1 MHVYMKQL
9 ASLCLLLVLTGVGQ
23 MKAGGPDVRLVDAMA
38 ERNTALV
45 RTLLGEGVDVNNTR
59 ADGATALLW
68 AAHWDDAD
76 AAKRLLGVGAR
87 VNTADDHGVTPL
99 ARACENA
106 SEEMVGRLLEAGADP
121 NAAQVNGL
129 TPLMTAAR
137 TGNVDIVRALLLSG
151 ADMNAATAVTQE
163 TALTWAV
170 AARRVEMV
178 RLLVDN
184 GADVHP
190 NSGQAF
196 SPLMAAARNGDIE
209 SATVLLA
216 AGARVNE
223 RAADGTHPLPYAIV
237 VGESAFAHFLLE
249 QGADPNG
256 TIDGTTALHAAAGPV
271 DTWLNMWSRRHGG
284 GGARHYRLTTDERLA
299 LVKAL
304 FDRGADPNP
313 RMTASEMPGLGFL
326 RNGSYD
332 NFGTGTGDVAGATPV
347 WVAAYATNPGHGS
360 ASNRY
365 RNIKPMSSGDVLRAL
380 LAAGARLDITTAD
393 GTTPLMAAAGCG
405 RAAHIKNAPRS
416 FRQSVA
422 EDAVRVLL
430 EAGADVNV
438 RNEGDF
444 TALHCAAFSGLPE
457 LVRLFVSNGADINAR
472 DWRGRTPFRLAQGAK
487 QSFHYQAWPA
497 VAVLLQEL
505 GADTSLGI
513 PGTIHERLRG
523 LVAATDDR

>member
-1 MHVYMKQL
+1 MHVHMKRL
-9 ASLCLLLVLTGVGQ
+9 AGLCLLLVVTGVGHI
-23 MKAGGPDVRLVDAMA
+23 AAAGPDLRLVDAMA
-38 ERNTALV
+38 ERNTVLV
-45 RTLLGEGVDVNNTR
+45 RTLIGEGVDVNSAR

-68 AAHWDDAD
+68 AAHWDNVD
-76 AAKRLLGVGAR
+76 AAERLLRAGAA
-87 VNTADDHGVTPL
+87 VNAADDHGVTPL

-137 TGNVDIVRALLLSG
+137 TGNVNVVRALLASG
-151 ADMNAATAVTQE
+151 ADVNAATAVTDE

-170 AARRVEMV
+170 AARRAEVV
-178 RLLVDN
+178 RLLVDH
-184 GADVHP
+184 GANVHP
-190 NSGQAF
+190 NPGQAF

-209 SATVLLA
+209 SAEILLA
-216 AGARVNE
+216 AGARVNG
-223 RAADGTHPLPYAIV
+223 AASDGTHPLPYAIV
-237 VGESAFAHFLLE
+237 VGQSAFAHFLLE

-256 TIDGTTALHAAAGPV
+256 AIDGTTALHAAAGPV
-271 DTWLNMWSRRHGG
+271 GTWLNVWRRRHGG
-284 GGARHYRLTTDERLA
+284 GGASDLRLTMDERLGLVQA
-299 LVKAL
+299 LL
-304 FDRGADPNP
+304 DRGADPNP

-416 FRQSVA
+416 FRQPVA
-422 EDAVRVLL
+422 EEAARVLL

-444 TALHCAAFSGLPE
+444 TALHCAAFSGVPE
-457 LVRLFVSNGADINAR
+457 LVQTFVEHGADINAR
-472 DWRGRTPFRLAQGAK
+472 DWRGRTPFRIAEGAK

-497 VAVLLQEL
+497 VADLLAEL
-505 GADTSLGI
+505 GADTRLGI
-513 PGTIHERLRG
+513 PGTIHERLRN
-523 LVAATDDR
+523 LLATQVR

>member
-1 MHVYMKQL
+1 MYIHRKQL
-9 ASLCLLLVLTGVGQ
+9 TSLGLLLVLAVVGQ
-23 MKAGGPDVRLVDAMA
+23 MTAAGPDVRLVDAMA
-38 ERNTALV
+38 ERNAVLV
-45 RTLLGEGVDVNNTR
+45 HTLLGEGVDVNSAR

-68 AAHWDDAD
+68 AAHWNDIDTAEQ
-76 AAKRLLGVGAR
+76 LLGAGAR
-87 VNTADDHGVTPL
+87 VNAADDHGVTPL

-106 SEEMVGRLLEAGADP
+106 SEEMVGTLLEAGADP

-137 TGNVDIVRALLLSG
+137 TGNVDIVRALLSDG
-151 ADMNAATAVTQE
+151 ADVNAATVVTQE

-170 AARRVEMV
+170 AERRVEMV

-196 SPLMAAARNGDIE
+196 SPLMAAARSGDID

-216 AGARVNE
+216 AGARVNDTSV
-223 RAADGTHPLPYAIV
+223 DGTHPLPYAIV

-256 TIDGTTALHAAAGPV
+256 KIDGTTALHAAAGPV
-271 DTWLNMWSRRHGG
+271 GIWLNMWSRRHGG
-284 GGARHYRLTTDERLA
+284 GGARHYRLTMDERLA

-332 NFGTGTGDVAGATPV
+332 NFGTGTGDVAGATPL

-365 RNIKPMSSGDVLRAL
+365 RNTKPMSSGDVLRAL
-380 LAAGARLDITTAD
+380 LAGGARPNITTAD

-416 FRQSVA
+416 FQQPVA
-422 EDAVRVLL
+422 EEAARVLL

-457 LVRLFVSNGADINAR
+457 LVRLFVSNKADINAR

-497 VAVLLQEL
+497 VADLLQEL

-513 PGTIHERLRG
+513 PGTLHERLRG
-523 LVAATDDR
+523 LAATNDR

>member
-1 MHVYMKQL
+1 MHVHMKRL
-9 ASLCLLLVLTGVGQ
+9 AGLCLLLVVTGVGHI
-23 MKAGGPDVRLVDAMA
+23 AAAGPDLRLVDAMA
-38 ERNTALV
+38 ERNTVLV
-45 RTLLGEGVDVNNTR
+45 RTLIGEGVDVNSAR

-68 AAHWDDAD
+68 AAHWDNVD
-76 AAKRLLGVGAR
+76 AAERLLRAGAA
-87 VNTADDHGVTPL
+87 VNAADDHGVTPL

-137 TGNVDIVRALLLSG
+137 TGNVNVVRALLASG
-151 ADMNAATAVTQE
+151 ADVNAATAVTDE

-170 AARRVEMV
+170 AARRAEVV
-178 RLLVDN
+178 RLLVDH
-184 GADVHP
+184 GANVHP
-190 NSGQAF
+190 NPGQAF

-209 SATVLLA
+209 SAGILLA
-216 AGARVNE
+216 AGARVNDT
-223 RAADGTHPLPYAIV
+223 ASDGTHPLPYAIV
-237 VGESAFAHFLLE
+237 VGQSAFAHFLLE

-256 TIDGTTALHAAAGPV
+256 AIDGTTALHAAAGPV
-271 DTWLNMWSRRHGG
+271 GTWLNLWRRRHGG
-284 GGARHYRLTTDERLA
+284 GGASDFRLTMDERLGLVQA
-299 LVKAL
+299 LL
-304 FDRGADPNP
+304 DRGADPNP

-416 FRQSVA
+416 FRQPVA
-422 EDAVRVLL
+422 EEAARVLL

-444 TALHCAAFSGLPE
+444 TALHCAAFSGVPE
-457 LVRLFVSNGADINAR
+457 LVQTFVEHGADINAR
-472 DWRGRTPFRLAQGAK
+472 DWRGRTPFRIAEGAK

-497 VAVLLQEL
+497 VADLLAEL
-505 GADTSLGI
+505 GADTRLGI
-513 PGTIHERLRG
+513 PGTIHERLRN
-523 LVAATDDR
+523 LLATQVR

>member
-1 MHVYMKQL
+1 MHVHMKRL
-9 ASLCLLLVLTGVGQ
+9 ASLYLLFALTAVGH
-23 MKAGGPDVRLVDAMA
+23 MTAAGPDLRLVDAMA
-38 ERNTALV
+38 ERDTALV
-45 RTLLGEGVDVNNTR
+45 RTLIGEGADVNSAR

-68 AAHWDDAD
+68 AAHWDDVD
-76 AAKRLLGVGAR
+76 AAERLLGAGAS
-87 VNTADDHGVTPL
+87 VNAADDHGVTPL

-106 SEEMVGRLLEAGADP
+106 SEEMVGKLLEAGADP

-137 TGNVDIVRALLLSG
+137 TGNVAVVRALLSSG
-151 ADMNAATAVTQE
+151 AHVNAATAVTQE

-170 AARRVEMV
+170 ATRRVEMV
-178 RLLVDN
+178 QLLVDN
-184 GADVHP
+184 GANVHP
-190 NSGQAF
+190 NPGQAF

-216 AGARVNE
+216 AGARVNDT
-223 RAADGTHPLPYAIV
+223 ASDGTHSLPYAIV
-237 VGESAFAHFLLE
+237 VGESAFAQFLLE

-256 TIDGTTALHAAAGPV
+256 AIDGTTALHAAAGPV
-271 DTWLNMWSRRHGG
+271 DTWLNLWSRRHGG
-284 GGARHYRLTTDERLA
+284 GGARSYRLTVDERLA

-304 FDRGADPNP
+304 LDRGADPNP

-360 ASNRY
+360 ASNRF

-393 GTTPLMAAAGCG
+393 GTTPLMASAGCG

-416 FRQSVA
+416 FRQPVA
-422 EDAVRVLL
+422 EEASRVLL

-457 LVRLFVSNGADINAR
+457 LVQTFVEHGADINAR
-472 DWRGRTPFRLAQGAK
+472 DWRGRTPFRIAEGSK

-497 VAVLLQEL
+497 VADLLAEL

-523 LVAATDDR
+523 LVGTQEQ

>member
-1 MHVYMKQL
+1 MHVHMKRL
-9 ASLCLLLVLTGVGQ
+9 AGLCLLLVVTGVGHI
-23 MKAGGPDVRLVDAMA
+23 AAAGPDLRLVDAMA

-45 RTLLGEGVDVNNTR
+45 RTLIGDGVDVNSAR

-68 AAHWDDAD
+68 AAHWDNVD
-76 AAKRLLGVGAR
+76 AAERLLRAGAD
-87 VNTADDHGVTPL
+87 VNAADDHGVTPL

-106 SEEMVGRLLEAGADP
+106 SEEMAGRLLAAGADP
-121 NAAQVNGL
+121 NAAQINGL

-137 TGNVDIVRALLLSG
+137 TGNVNVVRALLASG
-151 ADMNAATAVTQE
+151 ADVNAATAVTDE

-170 AARRVEMV
+170 AAHRVEVV
-178 RLLVDN
+178 RLLVDH
-184 GADVHP
+184 GANVHP
-190 NSGQAF
+190 NPGQAF

-209 SATVLLA
+209 SAGILLA
-216 AGARVNE
+216 AGARVNDT
-223 RAADGTHPLPYAIV
+223 ASDGTHPLPYAIV
-237 VGESAFAHFLLE
+237 VGQSAFAHFLLE

-256 TIDGTTALHAAAGPV
+256 AIDGTTALHAAAGPV
-271 DTWLNMWSRRHGG
+271 GTWLNLWRRRHGG
-284 GGARHYRLTTDERLA
+284 GGASDFRLTMDERLGLVQA
-299 LVKAL
+299 LL
-304 FDRGADPNP
+304 DRGADPNP

-416 FRQSVA
+416 FRQPVA
-422 EDAVRVLL
+422 EEAARVLL

-457 LVRLFVSNGADINAR
+457 LVQTFVEHGADINAR
-472 DWRGRTPFRLAQGAK
+472 DWRGRTPFRIAEGAK

-497 VAVLLQEL
+497 VAELLAEL
-505 GADTSLGI
+505 GADTRLGI
-513 PGTIHERLRG
+513 PGTIHERLRN
-523 LVAATDDR
+523 LVATQVP